1 MWEVDELLSECLTH
15 TKILSLGKHVE
26 HIPYDDSLSIY
37 FNVQLFNILIFQV
50 YYYFTLF
57 LIFYLYINNENYSQ
71 YLPLLF
77 TLVWSVF
84 DFLRFAH
91 CLSFFLVLPII
102 SFTFAHTL
110 FLLLSLITLSKGDSM
125 RIAGSPKWE
134 CVFDKEKERCTL
146 ARLRERVH
154 VKKWE
159 RGLVNKIYVRRLER
173 SCKKYTSSSA
183 EYLIQETMRK
193 SWLKFYWW

>member
-57 LIFYLYINNENYSQ
+57 LIFYLYINNQNYSQ

-84 DFLRFAH
+84 VFFYVLLIVY
-91 CLSFFLVLPII
+91 LSFSFYLLFPSLSLTHFSYFLVW
-102 SFTFAHTL
+102 
-110 FLLLSLITLSKGDSM
+110 SLYLKVIVCASQ
-125 RIAGSPKWE
+125 
-134 CVFDKEKERCTL
+134 
-146 ARLRERVH
+146 VH
-154 VKKWE
+154 LNESVYLTK
-159 RGLVNKIYVRRLER
+159 RR
-173 SCKKYTSSSA
+173 KDVH
-183 EYLIQETMRK
+183 
-193 SWLKFYWW
+193 